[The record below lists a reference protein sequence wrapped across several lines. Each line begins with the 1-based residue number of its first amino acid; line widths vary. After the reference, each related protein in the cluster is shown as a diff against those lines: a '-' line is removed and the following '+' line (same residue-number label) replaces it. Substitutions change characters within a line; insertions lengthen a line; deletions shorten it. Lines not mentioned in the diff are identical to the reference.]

1 MRDQLKTGCVE
12 WFRDVLDVV
21 PTGWIAGGSVRDYF
35 ARVQSASDI
44 DVFFPSVDAF
54 NVSLATI
61 SRSNA
66 RQIYD
71 HDHVVGFILN
81 RRHVQLIKKHFFP
94 TPEETISNFDFTVCC
109 VAVTPGG
116 DVVHHEHFFEDLS
129 GRRLAINA
137 LPFPLSTLERLQRYV
152 SKGYLACNG
161 TLMQLAE
168 AIKQIDLN
176 DPSASSLRYYPD
188 GTPRFVRFD

>member
-1 MRDQLKTGCVE
+1 
-12 WFRDVLDVV
+12 
-21 PTGWIAGGSVRDYF
+21 
-35 ARVQSASDI
+35 
-44 DVFFPSVDAF
+44 
-54 NVSLATI
+54 
-61 SRSNA
+61 
-66 RQIYD
+66 
-71 HDHVVGFILN
+71 
-81 RRHVQLIKKHFFP
+81 VQLIKKHFFP

-109 VAVTPGG
+109 VAVTPSG
-116 DVVHHEHFFEDLS
+116 DVVHHERFFEDLA

-161 TLMQLAE
+161 TLMQLSE

-176 DPSASSLRYYPD
+176 DPSASNLRYYPD